1 MYAVVRGEP
10 SLEDIWKVIERYGIK
25 REIFQTSHPTDE
37 DILELYRLIKKQIR
51 DRRDKETIRRL
62 REYIEK
68 LKQKN

>member
-1 MYAVVRGEP
+1 MVRGEP

-25 REIFQTSHPTDE
+25 RETFQISHPTDE